1 MQYEECRE
9 TYIKIATL
17 YYLAGTSQ
25 DEIAELFH
33 ISRFK
38 VSRILKKCRTLR
50 IIEFHINNCPDYYE
64 KLEEQIKDLLS
75 IEQVMIVPSGNSLQE
90 SKENVAKMAANYL
103 DEQMRDGFKIGLS
116 WGSTIQLTLKYYH
129 PSTLMQHARFVQLSG
144 NVCSSAISQ
153 DGYMDGNIFVQKFAA
168 KAQAGWSVFQVPY
181 VVQNTALKELL
192 YQEPQIK
199 RHISLF
205 NQLDMA
211 LIGVGSFD
219 PKRSVTYLSGYL
231 TLEEAKKLVDD
242 GVGADI
248 CGTRLTPDGQIRE
261 TILTNR
267 VITIDLKELHKV
279 SEICAVG
286 AGSEKAHSLIAGCK
300 GGFIKKVI
308 VDEVCALTIQSRLE
322 DSELI
327 PAEGISPA
335 LGKALVPGYPLASG

>member
-1 MQYEECRE
+1 MQFEEGRE
-9 TYIKIATL
+9 TYTKIACL
-17 YYLAGTSQ
+17 YYLANIPQ
-25 DEIAELFH
+25 DEIAKSFH

-38 VSRILKKCRTLR
+38 VSRILKKCRTLK

-64 KLEEQIKDLLS
+64 KLGQQIKDLLG
-75 IEQVMIVPSGNSLQE
+75 IEQVMIVPSGNTLHE

-103 DEQMRDGFKIGLS
+103 VEQMRDGVKVGLS

-129 PSTLMQHARFVQLSG
+129 PSIPMPNARFVQLSG

-205 NQLDMA
+205 NKLDMA
-211 LIGVGSFD
+211 LIGVGSDD

-242 GVGADI
+242 GMGADI
-248 CGTRLTPDGQIRE
+248 CGTRLTPDGQIRT

-267 VITIDLKELHKV
+267 VITIDLMELHKV

-286 AGSEKAHSLIAGCK
+286 AGSEKALSIIAGCK

-308 VDEVCALTIQSRLE
+308 MDEVCGLTIMIRLGDLE
-322 DSELI
+322 
-327 PAEGISPA
+327 
-335 LGKALVPGYPLASG
+335 